1 MNKNLKVILVALVTI
16 CIVGTL
22 AFSDI
27 NGSYAISKIDDL
39 GKIDDNIVEACAIPK
54 CPKTNKVITFKNQ
67 SGIKCH
73 NKNSSNEKRK
83 QNRKCNSKIFKN
95 HGRRIYST

>member
-39 GKIDDNIVEACAIPK
+39 GKIDDNIVEVCAIPK
-54 CPKTNKVITFKNQ
+54 CPKTNKVITFNTN
-67 SGIKCH
+67 GG
-73 NKNSSNEKRK
+73 NKIENATVKFLKMLDFN
-83 QNRKCNSKIFKN
+83 
-95 HGRRIYST
+95 